1 MGESGSGKS
10 TTGLALLRLINSQGS
25 IIFDGQP
32 LQNLNRRQL
41 LPIRHRI
48 QVVFQDPN
56 SSLNP
61 RLNVL
66 QIIEEGLR
74 VHQPTL
80 SAAQREQQVI
90 AVMHE
95 VGLILKH
102 ATVIRRS
109 SLVVSDNVLRLPGH

>member
-10 TTGLALLRLINSQGS
+10 TTGLALLRLIDSQGS
-25 IIFDGQP
+25 IVFDGQP

-48 QVVFQDPN
+48 QVVFQIQT
-56 SSLNP
+56 SLNP

-95 VGLILKH
+95 VGLDPETRHRYPAEFSGGQRQRI
-102 ATVIRRS
+102 AIAGR
-109 SLVVSDNVLRLPGH
+109 

>member
-66 QIIEEGLR
+66 HYR
-74 VHQPTL
+74 H
-80 SAAQREQQVI
+80 
-90 AVMHE
+90 AV
-95 VGLILKH
+95 GQF
-102 ATVIRRS
+102 
-109 SLVVSDNVLRLPGH
+109 SDNAEVMSNKQHAHIQLALQFAQQL